1 MHSGIRSSSLIVR
14 SLPLGMES
22 CFKQSEDSTN
32 KDSRSIGFKLIIV
45 LYIQQYRIHVYL
57 FKAVPV
63 ILLITVKSIP
73 FQRDCVYTYRTLYS
87 VDRILEIYRLCYHC
101 SFVQQHRAVLP
112 YLCLYTDCVIII
124 HLSNSIVPSNHTSVY
139 TQTVLSVFSCPTAS
153 CRLTIPLFIQMLSY
167 ILSIFTSVS
176 HTRSR
181 LYLTQTSFKW
191 LYSQISNLLINKRRC
206 NWTGYHIKY

>member
-45 LYIQQYRIHVYL
+45 LYRIHVYL
-57 FKAVPV
+57 FIAVPV

-101 SFVQQHRAVLP
+101 SFVQHHRAVLP
-112 YLCLYTDCVIII
+112 YLCLYTYCVISVQ
-124 HLSNSIVPSNHTSVY
+124 LSNSIVPSYHTSVY
-139 TQTVLSVFSCPTAS
+139 TQTELSLFICPTAS
-153 CRLTIPLFIQMLSY
+153 CRLTIPLFIH
-167 ILSIFTSVS
+167 ILC
-176 HTRSR
+176 
-181 LYLTQTSFKW
+181 YQCSFV
-191 LYSQISNLLINKRRC
+191 QQHRAV
-206 NWTGYHIKY
+206 

>member
-1 MHSGIRSSSLIVR
+1 MRQSNGLSTLWFSRIVFLPNSKIVLDLTNVRFWDTLCFVFKKAIERNYQYLHSGIRSSSLIVR

-57 FKAVPV
+57 FIAVPV

-101 SFVQQHRAVLP
+101 SFVQQHRAV
-112 YLCLYTDCVIII
+112 
-124 HLSNSIVPSNHTSVY
+124 
-139 TQTVLSVFSCPTAS
+139 
-153 CRLTIPLFIQMLSY
+153 
-167 ILSIFTSVS
+167 
-176 HTRSR
+176 
-181 LYLTQTSFKW
+181 
-191 LYSQISNLLINKRRC
+191 
-206 NWTGYHIKY
+206 